1 MTSTSVTRMGGVVVV
16 TQVIPHDEGSIQLQ
30 TAAPSTQAP
39 PPATQAPPPASTKM
53 DDMKGVF
60 LRGEPQ
66 GLGVRRKC
74 VPNQAVTSSYAAKVF
89 IASNNEYVA
98 LC

>member
-39 PPATQAPPPASTKM
+39 LPATQAPPPATTKM

-66 GLGVRRKC
+66 GLGVRRWGQQEVCPK
-74 VPNQAVTSSYAAKVF
+74 PNRHFLLRCKSFYSIK
-89 IASNNEYVA
+89 
-98 LC
+98 